1 MHLYLLFDLITLVA
15 YTDIKEWQIP
25 PHGGT
30 NHHIL
35 SMYTETLELLGLAK
49 NEARIYETLL
59 KEGVISVGTIAQKSQ
74 IHRRNVYDS
83 LTRLL
88 EKGLVFE
95 IAEANENK
103 YQAVDPKKLT
113 ELLEEKQRA
122 LEKIMPDL
130 EKLHEGTPH
139 KNEVYI
145 YKGLEGWKNYMR
157 DILRLGQ
164 DVYTIGGKGAW
175 RDPRLTAFFEK
186 FLRDAKK
193 KNISFH
199 ILFDQEAKEI
209 LANTAPMPGATSL
222 FFPKEY
228 STETAIDIF
237 GDHIVIFSNVKSGI
251 IDETSSLTVI
261 INQQIAD
268 SFRIWFSLLSK
279 QSKK

>member
-1 MHLYLLFDLITLVA
+1 
-15 YTDIKEWQIP
+15 
-25 PHGGT
+25 
-30 NHHIL
+30 
-35 SMYTETLELLGLAK
+35 MYTETLELLGLAK

-59 KEGVISVGTIAQKSQ
+59 KEGVSSVGFIAQKSQ
-74 IHRRNVYDS
+74 VHRRNVYDS
-83 LTRLL
+83 LNRLL

-113 ELLEEKQRA
+113 ELLEERQRA

-130 EKLHEGTPH
+130 EKFHRETPH

-145 YKGLEGWKNYMR
+145 YKGIEGWKNYMR

-175 RDPRLTAFFEK
+175 RDARLKVFFEK
-186 FLRDAKK
+186 FLKDAEKK
-193 KNISFH
+193 GIHFH

-209 LANTAPMPGATSL
+209 LSQAGPMPGASAL

-228 STETAIDIF
+228 STETAVDIF
-237 GDHIVIFSNVKSGI
+237 GDRIVIFSNVKSGI
-251 IDETSSLTVI
+251 IDETSSLTVV

-268 SFRIWFSLLSK
+268 SFRIWFALLAKQSK
-279 QSKK
+279 QSK